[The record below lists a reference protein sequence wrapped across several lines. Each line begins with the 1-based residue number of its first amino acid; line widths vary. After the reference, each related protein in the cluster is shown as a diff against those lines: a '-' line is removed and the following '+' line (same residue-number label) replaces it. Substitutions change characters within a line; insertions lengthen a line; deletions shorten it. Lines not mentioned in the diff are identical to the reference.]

1 MKRDEVIS
9 KMAQAAGITKK
20 EAGAAL
26 DAFCTTVGKALKA
39 GDKVSLTGFGTFE
52 ARTHP
57 ARDCKV
63 PGTGETVHIGAR
75 TVPAFK
81 PGKGLKDAVQ

>member
-1 MKRDEVIS
+1 MKRYDVVCA
-9 KMAQAAGITKK
+9 MAKAAGISNK

-26 DAFCTTVGKALKA
+26 DGFINAVGDALRI
-39 GDKVSLTGFGTFE
+39 GDKVMLTGFGTFE
-52 ARTHP
+52 ARVHP

-63 PGTGETVHIGAR
+63 PGTGETVHVAAR

-81 PGKGLKDAVQ
+81 PGKWLKDFVK